1 MSGWTLR
8 EATEAD
14 LPALLELHQDYHRE
28 LQSFGMPYDLK
39 PGGLEEALRLRIRSR
54 LILTAVAQGEDGGLA
69 GFVVCSILR
78 LANEYLCED
87 CGSVGYLND
96 LYVIPALRRQGL
108 ALKLTGMAEDWLR
121 EREIPTMQLQV
132 LQNNPAAHRY
142 WQRVGMGPVG
152 TLYDKKLVK

>member
-14 LPALLELHQDYHRE
+14 LPALLALYQDYHRE
-28 LQSFGMPYDLK
+28 LQSFGMPYELRQDT
-39 PGGLEEALRLRIRSR
+39 LEQVFSLRIRSR
-54 LILTAVAQGEDGGLA
+54 LILTAVAQQEDGTLS
-69 GFVVCSILR
+69 GFVFCSILR
-78 LANEYLCED
+78 LANEYLCEG

-108 ALKLTGMAEDWLR
+108 ALELTGMAEDWLR
-121 EREIPTMQLQV
+121 AREIPTMQLQV

-142 WQRVGMGPVG
+142 WQRAGMGPVG
-152 TLYDKKLVK
+152 TLYDKKLIK

>member
-14 LPALLELHQDYHRE
+14 LPALLELHQDYHGE
-28 LQSFGMPYDLK
+28 LHPFAMPYALN
-39 PGGLEEALRLRIRSR
+39 PGGLEEALRLRIRPR

-96 LYVIPALRRQGL
+96 LYVVPALRRQGL
-108 ALKLTGMAEDWLR
+108 ALELTGMAGDWLR

>member
-1 MSGWTLR
+1 M
-8 EATEAD
+8 
-14 LPALLELHQDYHRE
+14 
-28 LQSFGMPYDLK
+28 
-39 PGGLEEALRLRIRSR
+39 
-54 LILTAVAQGEDGGLA
+54 AQGEDGGLA

-96 LYVIPALRRQGL
+96 LYVVPALRRQGL